1 MSELPDHVFGPVP
14 SRRLGKSLGI
24 NNIPAKVCSYSCVY
38 CQLGRTIELSV
49 RRRSFY
55 DPEELVK
62 EVREKLET
70 YQGKLDYIT
79 FVPDGEPTLDENLGV
94 EVKLLREITDIPIA
108 ILTNASLIFLEKVRE
123 DLMDFDLV
131 SLKVDAISK
140 RTWIKINRPHP
151 SLSLDEI
158 LKGIRS
164 FSKEFSGRLITETML
179 IDGVNSTSEELKG
192 IADFLSE
199 LKLDKA
205 YLAIPTRP
213 PAEKWVKPVKEED
226 LVQAY
231 EIFAGE
237 LGADKV
243 ELLTGYE
250 GSDFYLGG
258 DPAEALLAILAV
270 HPMRLDYAEQAIS
283 RFNRDPKVVIQEL
296 ISEGKISLVEYHGRR
311 FLVRKL
317 VKQ

>member
-24 NNIPAKVCSYSCVY
+24 NNIPAKVCSYSCIY

-70 YQGKLDYIT
+70 YRGKLDYIT

-108 ILTNASLIFLEKVRE
+108 ILTNASLIFLEKVGE
-123 DLMDFDLV
+123 DLMDLDLV

-140 RTWIKINRPHP
+140 KTWVKINRPHP

-158 LKGIRS
+158 LKGIQS
-164 FSKEFSGRLITETML
+164 FSKEFS
-179 IDGVNSTSEELKG
+179 
-192 IADFLSE
+192 
-199 LKLDKA
+199 
-205 YLAIPTRP
+205 
-213 PAEKWVKPVKEED
+213 
-226 LVQAY
+226 
-231 EIFAGE
+231 
-237 LGADKV
+237 
-243 ELLTGYE
+243 
-250 GSDFYLGG
+250 
-258 DPAEALLAILAV
+258 
-270 HPMRLDYAEQAIS
+270 
-283 RFNRDPKVVIQEL
+283 
-296 ISEGKISLVEYHGRR
+296 
-311 FLVRKL
+311 
-317 VKQ
+317 